1 MLERLHCCFG
11 RSLSKQRVDLTLRQ
25 LYFAVALLAVN
36 EKAVNEREHK
46 DDSNRQ
52 QEHKRSVVHIKHLTL
67 QNQKLV
73 TDFPYPRYRAACSSV
88 LPGVLRGCQVTGGN
102 RLIMMNTEST
112 K

>member
-67 QNQKLV
+67 QIELV
-73 TDFPYPRYRAACSSV
+73 TDLPYLCYRAPCASAA
-88 LPGVLRGCQVTGGN
+88 PGFLRGCQVTGGN
-102 RLIMMNTEST
+102 RLIMMNTDRT